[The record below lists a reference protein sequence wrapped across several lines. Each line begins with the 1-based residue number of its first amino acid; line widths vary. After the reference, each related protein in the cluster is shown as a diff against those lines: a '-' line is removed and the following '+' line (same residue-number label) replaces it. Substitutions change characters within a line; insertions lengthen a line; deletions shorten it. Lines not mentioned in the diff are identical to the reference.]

1 MNSRLKEFRK
11 SLGLTQRDFSAL
23 IGMNLSSYTMYENGS
38 RPMSDKTVAFIC
50 HNSKLKEEW
59 LRTGEGE
66 MMELSEDAAE
76 FEEMYNRL
84 DPQNK
89 KLIDDLLKQ
98 LLRAQIQEEKEKRGK

>member
-1 MNSRLKEFRK
+1 
-11 SLGLTQRDFSAL
+11 
-23 IGMNLSSYTMYENGS
+23 
-38 RPMSDKTVAFIC
+38 
-50 HNSKLKEEW
+50 
-59 LRTGEGE
+59 
-66 MMELSEDAAE
+66 MMEYSEDAAE

>member
-11 SLGLTQRDFSAL
+11 SLGLSQIDFAGALGFTQGYYSGL
-23 IGMNLSSYTMYENGS
+23 ESGK
-38 RPMSDKTVAFIC
+38 RPINDMMVAFI
-50 HNSKLKEEW
+50 SSIFKVREEW

-76 FEEMYNRL
+76 FEEMYNQL